1 MCRTEFRLHIYK
13 AVLVRFGTIMNQEE
27 FSALIKKY
35 QLGELSPEQKDL
47 LDKWFEALGSNN
59 SEIWSASELELL
71 REKVMKQLLVEKRK
85 EHSYLQ
91 RFRPWLPYAAA
102 ILLISL
108 GGLYYYQAIRTSVGS
123 KKIQHA
129 KSSVE
134 NFQKIQP
141 GSNKATLTLAD
152 GRTII
157 LSSDHT
163 GIIMGND
170 LVYEDGTALL
180 GSERNE
186 SPKGKGVVHN
196 YQLTTPKGGQYKMTL
211 PDGSRVWLNAA
222 SKLKYPGRFNK
233 EVREVELA
241 GEAYFEIAKYT
252 NGSHQVPFIVRTKAQ
267 EVLVLGT
274 QFNLTAYDDE
284 VETRTTLVEGA
295 VVVRESLDGSV
306 KKGTEL
312 TPGEESILT
321 TAGLQTRKANLA
333 SSIAWKSGVFA
344 FDNIPFD
351 QMMRQIARWY
361 DIDIIYEG
369 AIPKEQFKGKMSR
382 NVDLDV
388 VIGFLK
394 DSGIDLNAEG
404 RTIYIGNSIK

>member
-1 MCRTEFRLHIYK
+1 
-13 AVLVRFGTIMNQEE
+13 MNQEE
-27 FSALIKKY
+27 FSALIKRY

-47 LDKWFEALGSNN
+47 LDKWFEALESNN

-71 REKVMKQLLVEKRK
+71 REKVMKQLVVEKRK

-108 GGLYYYQAIRTSVGS
+108 GGLYYYQTIRPSVVS
-123 KKIQHA
+123 KKIQPTKA
-129 KSSVE
+129 SVE
-134 NFQKIQP
+134 NFQKIKP
-141 GSNKATLTLAD
+141 GGNKATLTLAD

-180 GSERNE
+180 GSERSE
-186 SPKGKGVVHN
+186 SLNGKGVVHN

-295 VVVRESLDGSV
+295 VVVRESLNGSV
-306 KKGTEL
+306 KKGMEL

>member
-1 MCRTEFRLHIYK
+1 MCRTGLRLHIYK

-27 FSALIKKY
+27 FSALIKRY

-47 LDKWFEALGSNN
+47 LDKWFEALESNN

-71 REKVMKQLLVEKRK
+71 REKVMKQLVVEKRK

-108 GGLYYYQAIRTSVGS
+108 GGLYYYQTIRPSVVS
-123 KKIQHA
+123 KKIQPTKA
-129 KSSVE
+129 SVE
-134 NFQKIQP
+134 NFQKIKP
-141 GSNKATLTLAD
+141 GGNKATLTLAD

-180 GSERNE
+180 GLERNE
-186 SPKGKGVVHN
+186 SLNGKGVVHN

-222 SKLKYPGRFNK
+222 SKLKYPGRFSK
-233 EVREVELA
+233 EVREVELV

-252 NGSHQVPFIVRTKAQ
+252 RGSHQVPFIVRTRAQ

-284 VETRTTLVEGA
+284 METRTTLVEGA